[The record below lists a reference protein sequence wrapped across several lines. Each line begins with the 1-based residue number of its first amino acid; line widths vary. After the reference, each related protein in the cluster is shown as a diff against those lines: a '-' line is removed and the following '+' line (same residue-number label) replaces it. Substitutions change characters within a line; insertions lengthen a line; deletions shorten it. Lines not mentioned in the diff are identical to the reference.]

1 MARNLT
7 SSEAPIVDQ
16 VTPDPAPAHEPP
28 KEGGSYR
35 RDKQT
40 SELTLVE
47 QTKPAAPAEKE

>member
-16 VTPDPAPAHEPP
+16 VTHEPP

>member
-7 SSEAPIVDQ
+7 TTDQ
-16 VTPDPAPAHEPP
+16 PATDQQPAPTQQHPT
-28 KEGGSYR
+28 EGGSYR

-40 SELTLVE
+40 GDLALVE